1 MKKKQNQINF
11 LPWINFKE
19 EYKIGPILFWPY
31 YKMKDKKRIDNKI
44 INHLDKYFKQFIDY
58 ERKEVKTITICTY
71 NGKYFKILTDK
82 ENLLLK
88 SSMNSLFFSTIIPQ
102 IITKI
107 RSRNYQFAIPNS
119 DIFNMLICNFY
130 PGSNSLAVQFE
141 GVLNGGWKIGELCFQ
156 KPVTTG
162 YSYGEPNEELIG
174 IFDKFMLNQS
184 EIDSKRLFRCLEWFN
199 YAHRS
204 NSHTSSH
211 AKILMMA
218 TAYEIFFNMH
228 DSYNKRDILRK
239 KINDLFLDEGIKTEV
254 RKERNGKEIKLNL
267 AGWWANDFYN
277 LRNKIVHGDEVE
289 LKELKYKDKISY
301 IDVADLLLW
310 KSIILK
316 SYDKCFIGKE
326 KINSENKIM
335 KILNALCPNNNTD
348 QSIINRKVLNL
359 KYDFESIYKAIG
371 WI

>member
-58 ERKEVKTITICTY
+58 ERKGVRTITICTY

-119 DIFNMLICNFY
+119 DIFNMLICKFY

-141 GVLNGGWKIGELCFQ
+141 GVLDGGWKIGELCFQ

-204 NSHTSSH
+204 NSHSSPH

-228 DSYNKRDILRK
+228 DSYSKRGKLRK
-239 KINDLFLDEGIKTEV
+239 KINDLFLDEEIKTEV

-316 SYDKCFIGKE
+316 SYDKCFIEKE
-326 KINSENKIM
+326 KISSENKIM